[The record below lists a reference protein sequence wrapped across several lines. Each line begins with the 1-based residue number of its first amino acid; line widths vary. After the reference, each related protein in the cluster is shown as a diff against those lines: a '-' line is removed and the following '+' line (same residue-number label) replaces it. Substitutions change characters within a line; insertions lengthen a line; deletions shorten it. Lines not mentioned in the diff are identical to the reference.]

1 MMRSSFAATLGFVA
15 LAGLA
20 SGCISAKDIERAA
33 SRVELSAAYI
43 RENNAEAAVGS
54 LREAIKLDPR
64 NWRAHMMLG
73 MAYIAKG
80 QPDLADESFR
90 DALRLN
96 PEEGEVLVNYG
107 AFLVQQGRPAEA
119 IPLLERAV
127 NDLDYRSPAIVLSN
141 LSRAHLDLGQSDKA
155 ALRAEEALR
164 RAPTL
169 CPAMYHLGL
178 AQEARGQPAAALR
191 AYDLL
196 TETCPNEAVGGWLRS
211 GCIRAEQGDHSG
223 ADVAFGQVENLAP
236 GTAAADEA
244 RSCQALAGN

>member
-1 MMRSSFAATLGFVA
+1 MRPTLMAVFGLVLAGGFAA
-15 LAGLA
+15 
-20 SGCISAKDIERAA
+20 GCISAKNIERAA
-33 SRVELSAAYI
+33 SRVELSTAYI

-73 MAYIAKG
+73 MAYVAKG
-80 QPDLADESFR
+80 QPDLADEAFQG
-90 DALRLN
+90 ALRLN
-96 PEEGEVLVNYG
+96 PEEGEILVNYG
-107 AFLVQQGRPAEA
+107 AFLVQRGRPAEA
-119 IPLLERAV
+119 IPVFERAI

-141 LSRAHLDLGQSDKA
+141 LSRAHLDLGESDKA
-155 ALRAEEALR
+155 VLRAEEALR

-178 AQEARGQPAAALR
+178 AQEARGQPDAALR

-211 GCIRAEQGDHSG
+211 GCIRAEQGDHSA
-223 ADVAFGQVENLAP
+223 ADVAFGQVESLAP
-236 GTAAADEA
+236 GTAAAEEA

>member
-1 MMRSSFAATLGFVA
+1 MPRSFPVFAFASVVLVGF
-15 LAGLA
+15 A
-20 SGCISAKDIERAA
+20 SGCISQKDMERAS
-33 SRVELSAAYI
+33 SRVDLSAAYI

-64 NWRAHMMLG
+64 NWRARMMLG

-80 QPDLADESFR
+80 QPELADESFQM
-90 DALRLN
+90 AVKLN
-96 PEEGEVLVNYG
+96 PDEGEILVNYG
-107 AFLVQQGRPAEA
+107 AFLVQQGRAKEA

-127 NDLDYRSPAIVLSN
+127 DDLDYRSPAVVLSN
-141 LSRAHLDLGQSDKA
+141 LSRAHLDAGESDKA
-155 ALRAEEALR
+155 VLRAEEALR

-178 AQEARGQPAAALR
+178 AQEARGQPTAALR

-211 GCIRAEQGDHSG
+211 GCIRAEQGDRDG

-236 GTAAADEA
+236 GTAAVDEA